1 MSDRTISLTVVLDDT
16 YRVDD
21 IQEVVGAIRMIK
33 GISSVGVNV
42 ADSDSYIAYNRARTD
57 LTNKILD
64 ILLKE

>member
-1 MSDRTISLTVVLDDT
+1 MVLIF
-16 YRVDD
+16 Y
-21 IQEVVGAIRMIK
+21 IK